1 MNNELIDLRT
11 LDTTVGNNELL
22 INVLNKLL
30 IYVKKQISSTS
41 GDDKKKNTFRATQIK
56 KAIDSISEA
65 KFQIISG
72 DQAKKELKG
81 VGAGTSTRIDEIL
94 KTGTLKELEEEI
106 VLTEKDKIIN
116 LFTEIT
122 GVGEVRA
129 NEYYSLGIKTIPQLK
144 KAIKDSIVK
153 STHHI
158 DVGLK
163 YFDKFK
169 ERIPYDEIA
178 SLGKRMKNVIL
189 KEYPDLIIEICG
201 SHRRKMEF
209 SGDIDVLIT
218 RKLNSSVNSPLKN
231 IVKILQNDDF
241 LIDDL
246 TTSGDT
252 KYMGVTIGGKRI
264 DIRYIEYES
273 FYPALLYFTGSM
285 TTNKLMRTI
294 ALEKGYTL
302 NEYGIYKLTLSGEK
316 GEVIKVNSEK
326 EIFDILGIVYLKPEE
341 RTF

>member
-1 MNNELIDLRT
+1 MEKDFIDLRT
-11 LDTTVGNNELL
+11 LDKTINNNELL
-22 INVLNKLL
+22 ITVLNKLL
-30 IYVKKQISSTS
+30 VHIKKQISSTS
-41 GDDKKKNTFRATQIK
+41 GEDKKKNMFRSTQIK
-56 KAIDSISEA
+56 KGIDSISES

-81 VGAGTSTRIDEIL
+81 VGAGTSSRIDEIL

-129 NEYYSLGIKTIPQLK
+129 NEYYSLGLKTIPQLK
-144 KAIKDSIVK
+144 KAINDNIIKT
-153 STHHI
+153 THHI

-178 SLGKRMKNVIL
+178 TLGKKMKTIIS
-189 KEYPDLIIEICG
+189 KEFHDLIIEICG

-218 RKLNSSVNSPLKN
+218 RKLSISPVSPLK
-231 IVKILQNDDF
+231 KIIALLKNEEF

-252 KYMGVTIGGKRI
+252 KYMGVTIGGRRI
-264 DIRYIEYES
+264 DIRYIDFQS

-294 ALEKGYTL
+294 AIEKGYTL
-302 NEYGIYKLTLSGEK
+302 NEYGIYKLTPSGEK
-316 GEVIKVNSEK
+316 GELVKVNSEK
-326 EIFDILGIVYLKPEE
+326 DIFDILGIVYLKPEE